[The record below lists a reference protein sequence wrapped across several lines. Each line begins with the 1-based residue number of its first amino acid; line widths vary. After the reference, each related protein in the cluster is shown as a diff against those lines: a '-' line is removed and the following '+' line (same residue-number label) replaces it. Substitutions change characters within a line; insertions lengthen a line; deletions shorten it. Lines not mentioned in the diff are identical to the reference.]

1 MYLCVWSLCPGCTCL
16 EQKPACVW
24 VTMCVLGQGTCKR
37 YSEHYYIH
45 QLKCIKKKKRV
56 TNVYTIENL
65 YKRIWQHPSK
75 FGLRYL
81 SSKVHN
87 VHFSKLQ
94 QFCIAATKNNA
105 LIVKASMN
113 EILFP
118 IPSMRVWKILKL
130 FRAKFYTMK
139 IPLAP
144 YQMGAQ
150 SGWPNKCS
158 ELTTAHAGER
168 LYVSKHYFWNW
179 TLKYQQLEI
188 CSKIAVLF
196 RSSPNVKIALNQLSP
211 QNQSCF
217 SFKMRAKRI
226 YNVERSILK
235 KLHAHQ

>member
-1 MYLCVWSLCPGCTCL
+1 MKFDSPFRVW
-16 EQKPACVW
+16 A
-24 VTMCVLGQGTCKR
+24 
-37 YSEHYYIH
+37 
-45 QLKCIKKKKRV
+45 
-56 TNVYTIENL
+56 
-65 YKRIWQHPSK
+65 
-75 FGLRYL
+75 
-81 SSKVHN
+81 
-87 VHFSKLQ
+87 
-94 QFCIAATKNNA
+94 
-105 LIVKASMN
+105 
-113 EILFP
+113 
-118 IPSMRVWKILKL
+118 WKILKL
-130 FRAKFYTMK
+130 CRAKFYTMK
-139 IPLAP
+139 FLYHHIKWVHRVVDQL
-144 YQMGAQ
+144 
-150 SGWPNKCS
+150 NKCS